1 MSSTDLAL
9 LDIVR
14 ETLQLALIISAPILG
29 AGIVIGLFISV
40 LQSVTSIQEQ
50 ALTFVPKIFG
60 MILVAVALM
69 SWIVAKVSAFAV
81 VMFSLG

>member
-1 MSSTDLAL
+1 MIPTDEAL

-14 ETLQLALIISAPILG
+14 QTLHLALLIAAPILG
-29 AGIVIGLFISV
+29 AGVAIGLIISV

-60 MILVAVALM
+60 MILVAAALM
-69 SWIVAKVSAFAV
+69 SWIVARITEFAV
-81 VMFSLG
+81 VMFSLR